1 MIIRRLLHTRVPLPY
16 STAGGLPPFL
26 SSHALKQIGEVWQ
39 EDMMRKLND
48 QVQGTENSTKSLLQ
62 TVLSTSLSPSS
73 SLTYSYSSLLLSNH
87 LFLSS
92 LSPTPTTLSPSSA
105 LLAGL
110 EKTYGSFKNF
120 EDVWQQTALNTYVAG
135 HLWLVYYAP
144 QEKLEIKWTAGSG
157 TVVVPGGKR
166 EMNFQTSPSNGN
178 RQLFPLL
185 CLGLWERN
193 WVWDYG
199 VGLEAKEEYVKRH
212 LGAVDWKKVE
222 DKFEGIRR
230 GVVRPEASGEKK

>member
-48 QVQGTENSTKSLLQ
+48 QVQENSTKSLLQ
-62 TVLSTSLSPSS
+62 TVLSTSLSPST

-92 LSPTPTTLSPSSA
+92 LSPTPTALSPSSP

-110 EKTYGSFKNF
+110 EKTS
-120 EDVWQQTALNTYVAG
+120 DVWQQTALDTYVAG

-157 TVVVPGGKR
+157 TV
-166 EMNFQTSPSNGN
+166 
-178 RQLFPLL
+178 LFPLL

-222 DKFEGIRR
+222 GSLRRLEGEWSSPGKLGRQSRIL
-230 GVVRPEASGEKK
+230 PSHA